1 MSLKKRAVSSHGGDS
16 LKAKTLVIELI
27 DVAVKFPDADDFA
40 LKPVSLTIK
49 SNETLGLFA
58 PSGTGKSLLLNLIAG
73 FIPSDAIPCGKIIY
87 HLDEKIIFDLRK
99 KPFQLPP
106 AVRCH
111 IAMVFQ
117 NPEAALNPLMK
128 CGEQVAETFI
138 HLKKKKEKRKATLA
152 LFDRVQLEHPN
163 RIYDALPYQLSGGQK
178 QRLLIAIALAKK
190 AKLLIADEPTTAL
203 DPHVQSE
210 ILTLIKTIKEEENL
224 TIIWATHDQSILNKI
239 ADRIFNLDTHHF
251 FAQATANPISAPKPL
266 PMQGEIVLSVK
277 NITKTFYQKN
287 QATLAVNN
295 ISFQLH
301 EGEILGIIGRSGTG
315 KTTIAKILSDIINP
329 DKGEVI
335 LAQANQ
341 KGAIQIIFQNPA
353 ASLQPTMHILNA
365 VKEVL
370 HYNQPNSSSAQELL
384 QSLDIGEDLF
394 YRFPSELSGGQQQ
407 RVAIAKALATNP
419 KILILDEPTASL
431 DEPTANKVNDIICAI
446 SQQRNIAMIYISHDL
461 KNIYKITHNT
471 LVIKDGALI
480 EQGSTQDIFHHPKL
494 PYTKLLLNE
503 F

>member
-1 MSLKKRAVSSHGGDS
+1 M
-16 LKAKTLVIELI
+16 VIELI

-40 LKPVSLTIK
+40 LKPVCLTIK

-73 FIPSDAIPCGKIIY
+73 FIPSDAIPFGKIIY
-87 HLDEKIIFDLRK
+87 HLDEKIIFDLCK
-99 KPFQLPP
+99 KPFQLPSD
-106 AVRCH
+106 VRQH

-117 NPEAALNPLMK
+117 NPGAALNPLMK
-128 CGEQVAETFI
+128 CGDQVAETFI

-152 LFDRVQLEHPN
+152 LFDRVRLERPN

-190 AKLLIADEPTTAL
+190 AKLFIADEPTTAL
-203 DPHVQSE
+203 DPQVQSE

-224 TIIWATHDQSILNKI
+224 TIFWATHDSAIMNKI
-239 ADRIFNLDTHHF
+239 ADRIFNLDTHYF
-251 FAQATANPISAPKPL
+251 FAQATSEPISVPKSL
-266 PMQGEIVLSVK
+266 PKQGEIVLSVK
-277 NITKTFYQKN
+277 NITKTFYLKK
-287 QATLAVNN
+287 QAILAANN
-295 ISFQLH
+295 VSFQLH
-301 EGEILGIIGRSGTG
+301 DREILGIIGRSGAG

-329 DKGEVI
+329 DKGEII
-335 LAQANQ
+335 LAKATP
-341 KGAIQIIFQNPA
+341 KRAIQMIFQNPT

-370 HYNQPNSSSAQELL
+370 HYNQPTSASAKELL
-384 QSLDIGEDLF
+384 QSLDIDEDLF

-407 RVAIAKALATNP
+407 RIAIAKALATNP

-431 DEPTANKVNDIICAI
+431 DEPTAQKVNDIICAI

-461 KNIYKITHNT
+461 KSVYRLAHNT
-471 LVIKDGALI
+471 LVIKDGVII
-480 EQGSTQDIFHHPKL
+480 EQGTTQDIFHHPKL
-494 PYTKLLLNE
+494 PYTKLLVSGLTT
-503 F
+503 